1 MNHNRY
7 RTRRFQH
14 FLNIFK
20 PQRNCR
26 ILDVGGSSDTWFK
39 SGLNKNVTLLNLTR
53 PRQKD
58 IEMGFTYINGDAL
71 HMDMIEDQSYDIV
84 YSNSVIEHVGGFE
97 KQKRFASEIKRVGK
111 SFWVQTPNRF
121 FPVEPHLM
129 FPFSQFMPPAMERW
143 IAMNWP
149 GSNYRKW
156 GIEEERVFLFLENTH
171 LLSESELKILFPTSN
186 IFKERVAGFTK
197 SMVAWKI

>member
-1 MNHNRY
+1 
-7 RTRRFQH
+7 
-14 FLNIFK
+14 
-20 PQRNCR
+20 
-26 ILDVGGSSDTWFK
+26 
-39 SGLNKNVTLLNLTR
+39 
-53 PRQKD
+53 
-58 IEMGFTYINGDAL
+58 MGFTYINGDAL